1 MSGIAGSPPPDDD
14 AAREDAARRDDS
26 ARPSPFAEGGSG
38 GQAGGTA
45 ATGGGA
51 PPPPPYP
58 GWSPEQPGSGPG
70 SAHEAGAA
78 GSGPAGSGPAG
89 SGPAGSGPAG
99 ADAPGSQAGGEP
111 GGRGP
116 GGWGPGGWD
125 RPSGQE
131 GWQQPSAGQQGGW
144 DRPGGPTY
152 SGPAGPGGQG
162 GPGVAGPGTPGGQ
175 GGPGNGQQYGPP
187 RYGQPGYGQGY
198 GGWSSVPGSSWQA
211 PDVKP
216 GVIPLRPLGVTEILD
231 GAITT
236 IRRNLAA
243 MLGLSAI
250 VAATTQ
256 IVTAA
261 VLAWVFGEAITEPDL
276 GMSDAEALDSL
287 ARGIPAAVLG
297 WLVTVIA
304 TVFLT
309 GVLTVVVGQAVLGR
323 DLSIGQAWRESKGR
337 LPRLLGLTFLYTL
350 IYFSPLIVVVLLAVG
365 LSLVG
370 GAAGAVLAVVAG
382 LAAIPVTIWLYVRYA
397 LSTPALMLETTTAD
411 NTSRPIRVVESL
423 RRSATLVRT
432 SWWRVFAILL
442 LILIITFLIGQVV
455 AVPFGVPSMLGT
467 NAGDDPVTWY
477 VLNTLAG
484 MISATIT
491 APFAAAA
498 TALLYI
504 DRRIRRE
511 GLDIELARAAG
522 VDLHGRGGTGA
533 PPGSP

>member
-14 AAREDAARRDDS
+14 AARDSDAPGTGDDAA
-26 ARPSPFAEGGSG
+26 
-38 GQAGGTA
+38 
-45 ATGGGA
+45 A
-51 PPPPPYP
+51 PAPPPYP
-58 GWSPEQPGSGPG
+58 GWSPQQPETRGWTAAPGSGGPG
-70 SAHEAGAA
+70 PSAPSGGAA
-78 GSGPAGSGPAG
+78 
-89 SGPAGSGPAG
+89 
-99 ADAPGSQAGGEP
+99 APGGANPP
-111 GGRGP
+111 GGQP
-116 GGWGPGGWD
+116 PAGGWGPATGWD
-125 RPSGQE
+125 
-131 GWQQPSAGQQGGW
+131 QPPGQQGGW

-152 SGPAGPGGQG
+152 SGPPQG
-162 GPGVAGPGTPGGQ
+162 GPGGA
-175 GGPGNGQQYGPP
+175 
-187 RYGQPGYGQGY
+187 PGYGAWGA
-198 GGWSSVPGSSWQA
+198 GTGPAWQA

-250 VAATTQ
+250 VAAGTQ
-256 IVTAA
+256 ILSSA
-261 VLAWVFGEAITEPDL
+261 VLAWIFGEAITEPDL
-276 GMSDAEALDSL
+276 GMSDAEALESL
-287 ARGIPAAVLG
+287 ARGIPAAILG
-297 WLVTVIA
+297 WLVTLIA

-337 LPRLLGLTFLYTL
+337 LLRLLGLTLTYTL
-350 IYFSPLIVVVLLAVG
+350 IWFSPALVVLALALLLG
-365 LSLVG
+365 LTGGSTAAAVLVG
-370 GAAGAVLAVVAG
+370 VGA
-382 LAAIPVTIWLYVRYA
+382 LAAIPITAWLYVRYA
-397 LSTPALMLETTTAD
+397 LSTPALMLETTSGDGAA
-411 NTSRPIRVVESL
+411 RPIRIFESL

-442 LILIITFLIGQVV
+442 LIFIIVVLIGQVV
-455 AVPFGVPSMLGT
+455 AVPFGVPTMLGT
-467 NAGDDPVTWY
+467 NATDEPITWY

-491 APFAAAA
+491 APFSAAA

-522 VDLHGRGGTGA
+522 VELHGRGGPGA
-533 PPGSP
+533 PPGTP

>member
-1 MSGIAGSPPPDDD
+1 MSGIAGAPPPDDD
-14 AAREDAARRDDS
+14 AAREDDATR
-26 ARPSPFAEGGSG
+26 GGHAPAPDG
-38 GQAGGTA
+38 ADPV
-45 ATGGGA
+45 A
-51 PPPPPYP
+51 PPAPVVPPAPPPYP
-58 GWSPEQPGSGPG
+58 GWSPQQPGFPAGGPG
-70 SAHEAGAA
+70 RPGSDPGVPSGGQGG
-78 GSGPAGSGPAG
+78 GSGEQGGQGDQSAQDSGWNA
-89 SGPAGSGPAG
+89 
-99 ADAPGSQAGGEP
+99 
-111 GGRGP
+111 
-116 GGWGPGGWD
+116 GGWGPGGGWD
-125 RPSGQE
+125 QSPQ
-131 GWQQPSAGQQGGW
+131 GWQRPTAEQKGGW

-152 SGPAGPGGQG
+152 TGPPSAGQPGAGQPGQGPA
-162 GPGVAGPGTPGGQ
+162 
-175 GGPGNGQQYGPP
+175 YGEP
-187 RYGQPGYGQGY
+187 RQGQPGYGAWSNGP
-198 GGWSSVPGSSWQA
+198 GPGWRA

-243 MLGLSAI
+243 MLGLSAV

-256 IVTAA
+256 ILSSAL
-261 VLAWVFGEAITEPDL
+261 LAWVFGETITQPDL
-276 GMSDAEALDSL
+276 GMTEAETFDAL
-287 ARGIPAAVLG
+287 ARGIPAALIG
-297 WLVTVIA
+297 WLVTVVV

-350 IYFSPLIVVVLLAVG
+350 IYFSPAIAVLLAALGLAAVGGTAAAALVVLLGVAAV
-365 LSLVG
+365 
-370 GAAGAVLAVVAG
+370 
-382 LAAIPVTIWLYVRYA
+382 PVTIWLYVRYA

-411 NTSRPIRVVESL
+411 GATRPIRVVESL
-423 RRSATLVRT
+423 RRSATLVKT

-442 LILIITFLIGQVV
+442 LILFITFLIGQVV

-467 NAGDDPVTWY
+467 NAADDPVTWY

-522 VDLHGRGGTGA
+522 VDLHGRGGSGA

>member
-1 MSGIAGSPPPDDD
+1 
-14 AAREDAARRDDS
+14 
-26 ARPSPFAEGGSG
+26 
-38 GQAGGTA
+38 
-45 ATGGGA
+45 
-51 PPPPPYP
+51 PYP
-58 GWSPEQPGSGPG
+58 GWSPQQPG
-70 SAHEAGAA
+70 GAA
-78 GSGPAGSGPAG
+78 PGGPAG
-89 SGPAGSGPAG
+89 
-99 ADAPGSQAGGEP
+99 
-111 GGRGP
+111 
-116 GGWGPGGWD
+116 GWSSGGWD
-125 RPSGQE
+125 QSRAQH
-131 GWQQPSAGQQGGW
+131 GWQQPSPGQQGGW
-144 DRPGGPTY
+144 DRPAGPTY
-152 SGPAGPGGQG
+152 SGPADPGGQG
-162 GPGVAGPGTPGGQ
+162 GPAQGGGQ
-175 GGPGNGQQYGPP
+175 GGGYGQP
-187 RYGQPGYGQGY
+187 RYGQPGYGA
-198 GGWSSVPGSSWQA
+198 WSSVPGSGWRA

-250 VAATTQ
+250 VAAATQ
-256 IVTAA
+256 IVSAA
-261 VLAWVFGEAITEPDL
+261 LLAWVFGEAITEPDL
-276 GMSDAEALDSL
+276 GLSDAEALDTL
-287 ARGIPAAVLG
+287 ARGVPAALIG
-297 WLVTVIA
+297 WLVTVVA

-323 DLSIGQAWRESKGR
+323 DLSIGEAWRESKGR
-337 LPRLLGLTFLYTL
+337 LPRLLGLTFLYTI
-350 IYFSPLIVVVLLAVG
+350 IYLSPAIVVLLLGIGAVA
-365 LSLVG
+365 LG
-370 GAAGAVLAVVAG
+370 GAAAAVLLGLAG

-411 NTSRPIRVVESL
+411 GASRPIRVFESL

-467 NAGDDPVTWY
+467 NAADDPVTWY

-484 MISATIT
+484 IISATIT

-511 GLDIELARAAG
+511 GLDLELARAAG
-522 VDLHGRGGTGA
+522 VDLHGRGGSGA
-533 PPGSP
+533 PPGAP

>member
-1 MSGIAGSPPPDDD
+1 M
-14 AAREDAARRDDS
+14 
-26 ARPSPFAEGGSG
+26 
-38 GQAGGTA
+38 
-45 ATGGGA
+45 
-51 PPPPPYP
+51 
-58 GWSPEQPGSGPG
+58 
-70 SAHEAGAA
+70 
-78 GSGPAGSGPAG
+78 
-89 SGPAGSGPAG
+89 
-99 ADAPGSQAGGEP
+99 
-111 GGRGP
+111 
-116 GGWGPGGWD
+116 
-125 RPSGQE
+125 
-131 GWQQPSAGQQGGW
+131 
-144 DRPGGPTY
+144 
-152 SGPAGPGGQG
+152 
-162 GPGVAGPGTPGGQ
+162 
-175 GGPGNGQQYGPP
+175 
-187 RYGQPGYGQGY
+187 
-198 GGWSSVPGSSWQA
+198 
-211 PDVKP
+211 KP

-243 MLGLSAI
+243 MLGLSAV

-256 IVTAA
+256 ILSSAL
-261 VLAWVFGEAITEPDL
+261 LAWVFGETITQPDL
-276 GMSDAEALDSL
+276 GMTEAETFDAL
-287 ARGIPAAVLG
+287 ARGIPAALIG
-297 WLVTVIA
+297 WLVTVVV

-350 IYFSPLIVVVLLAVG
+350 IYFSPAIVVLLAA
-365 LSLVG
+365 L
-370 GAAGAVLAVVAG
+370 G
-382 LAAIPVTIWLYVRYA
+382 LAAVGGTAAAALVVLLGVAAVPVTIWLYVRYA
-397 LSTPALMLETTTAD
+397 LSTPSLMLETTTAEGA
-411 NTSRPIRVVESL
+411 TRPIRVVESL
-423 RRSATLVRT
+423 RRSATLVKT

-442 LILIITFLIGQVV
+442 LILFITFLIGQVV

-467 NAGDDPVTWY
+467 SAADDPVTWY

-522 VDLHGRGGTGA
+522 VDLHGRGGSGA

>member
-14 AAREDAARRDDS
+14 AARGDDAPASGDDAAR
-26 ARPSPFAEGGSG
+26 AAQPGPFA
-38 GQAGGTA
+38 
-45 ATGGGA
+45 
-51 PPPPPYP
+51 PYP
-58 GWSPEQPGSGPG
+58 GWSPQQPGSQTG
-70 SAHEAGAA
+70 GAA
-78 GSGPAGSGPAG
+78 
-89 SGPAGSGPAG
+89 
-99 ADAPGSQAGGEP
+99 PGGGEP
-111 GGRGP
+111 GGQGGWTA
-116 GGWGPGGWD
+116 GGWGPGSGWD
-125 RPSGQE
+125 RSPGQQ

-152 SGPAGPGGQG
+152 SGPPGPGEQSGRN
-162 GPGVAGPGTPGGQ
+162 GPGDGQPGG
-175 GGPGNGQQYGPP
+175 YGEP
-187 RYGQPGYGQGY
+187 RYGQPGYGA
-198 GGWSSVPGSSWQA
+198 WSSGPGSAWQA

-250 VAATTQ
+250 VAAGTQ
-256 IVTAA
+256 ILSAGL
-261 VLAWVFGEAITEPDL
+261 LAWVFGEAITEPDL
-276 GMSDAEALDSL
+276 GLSDAEALDSL
-287 ARGIPAAVLG
+287 ARGIPAALIG

-337 LPRLLGLTFLYTL
+337 LPRLLGLTLLYTL
-350 IYFSPLIVVVLLAVG
+350 IYFAPALVVLLLAVG
-365 LSLVG
+365 LALAGGTAAAVLVG
-370 GAAGAVLAVVAG
+370 LAGV
-382 LAAIPVTIWLYVRYA
+382 AAIPVTIWLYVRYA
-397 LSTPALMLETTTAD
+397 LATPALMLETTTAD
-411 NTSRPIRVVESL
+411 GVARPIRVVESL

-467 NAGDDPVTWY
+467 NAADDPVTWY

>member
-14 AAREDAARRDDS
+14 AARDDDASRRDD
-26 ARPSPFAEGGSG
+26 
-38 GQAGGTA
+38 A
-45 ATGGGA
+45 APAGGGA
-51 PPPPPYP
+51 PAPPPYP
-58 GWSPEQPGSGPG
+58 GWSPQQPGWTQRPGSG
-70 SAHEAGAA
+70 AGASA
-78 GSGPAGSGPAG
+78 PGG
-89 SGPAGSGPAG
+89 
-99 ADAPGSQAGGEP
+99 DAPSGQDGGWSA
-111 GGRGP
+111 
-116 GGWGPGGWD
+116 GGWGPDGGRD
-125 RPSGQE
+125 QSSGQQ

-152 SGPAGPGGQG
+152 SGPGGPGGQTG
-162 GPGVAGPGTPGGQ
+162 G
-175 GGPGNGQQYGPP
+175 
-187 RYGQPGYGQGY
+187 PGYGQGY
-198 GGWSSVPGSSWQA
+198 GAWSSVPGSSWQA

-243 MLGLSAI
+243 MLGLSAV
-250 VAATTQ
+250 VAAATQ
-256 IVTAA
+256 IMSAA
-261 VLAWVFGEAITEPDL
+261 VLASVFGEAITEPDL

-287 ARGIPAAVLG
+287 ARGIPAALLG

-323 DLSIGQAWRESKGR
+323 DLSIGEAWRESKGR

-350 IYFSPLIVVVLLAVG
+350 IYFSPIIAVLVLAVG
-365 LSLVG
+365 LAAAGGVT
-370 GAAGAVLAVVAG
+370 GAALALLLGG
-382 LAAIPVTIWLYVRYA
+382 LAAVPVTIWLYSRYA
-397 LSTPALMLETTTAD
+397 LSTPALMLETTTVD
-411 NTSRPIRVVESL
+411 GVVRPIRIRESL
-423 RRSATLVRT
+423 RRSAALVHR
-432 SWWRVFAILL
+432 SWWRVFGILT
-442 LILIITFLIGQVV
+442 LIVVITTLIAQVV

-467 NAGDDPVTWY
+467 NAADDPVTWY

>member
-1 MSGIAGSPPPDDD
+1 MSGIAGSSPPDDD
-14 AAREDAARRDDS
+14 AARDDN
-26 ARPSPFAEGGSG
+26 APASG
-38 GQAGGTA
+38 TGQAAGGVPT
-45 ATGGGA
+45 
-51 PPPPPYP
+51 PPPYP
-58 GWSPEQPGSGPG
+58 GWSPQQPG
-70 SAHEAGAA
+70 
-78 GSGPAGSGPAG
+78 GPAGG
-89 SGPAGSGPAG
+89 
-99 ADAPGSQAGGEP
+99 APGGTAPDGTTP
-111 GGRGP
+111 GGTAPDGTTPDDSAPGGP
-116 GGWGPGGWD
+116 DGGWNTGGWGPGSGWD
-125 RPSGQE
+125 QSRGQQ

-144 DRPGGPTY
+144 NPPGGPTY
-152 SGPAGPGGQG
+152 SGPPGAGGQNGPGHAQ
-162 GPGVAGPGTPGGQ
+162 PGG
-175 GGPGNGQQYGPP
+175 YGEP
-187 RYGQPGYGQGY
+187 RPGQPGYGGQGY
-198 GGWSSVPGSSWQA
+198 GAWSSGPGSAWQA

-243 MLGLSAI
+243 MLGLSAV
-250 VAATTQ
+250 VAVATQ
-256 IVTAA
+256 LVSAG

-276 GMSDAEALDSL
+276 GLSDADALDSL
-287 ARGIPAAVLG
+287 ARSLPAAVIG

-337 LPRLLGLTFLYTL
+337 LPRLLGLTLLYTL
-350 IYFSPLIVVVLLAVG
+350 IYFSPALVVLLLALGLAVI
-365 LSLVG
+365 G
-370 GAAGAVLAVVAG
+370 GTAAAVLVVLLG
-382 LAAIPVTIWLYVRYA
+382 LAAVPVTIWLYVRYA
-397 LSTPALMLETTTAD
+397 LSTPALMLETSTVGGAA
-411 NTSRPIRVVESL
+411 RPIRVVESL

-467 NAGDDPVTWY
+467 GSGDDPVTWY

-522 VDLHGRGGTGA
+522 VDLHGRGGSGA